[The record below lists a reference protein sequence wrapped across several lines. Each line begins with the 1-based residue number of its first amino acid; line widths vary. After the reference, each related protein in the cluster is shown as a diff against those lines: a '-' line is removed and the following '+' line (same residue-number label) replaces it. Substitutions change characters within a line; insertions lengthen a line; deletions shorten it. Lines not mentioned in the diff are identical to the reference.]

1 MKNSLITLI
10 ALLLLGCGSKDLQV
24 KDALISILNESTD
37 KQEQYKACI
46 LLAELPADDE
56 LIDMI
61 DGDNDQP
68 NFCKTFLLAKYLG
81 SQEAIDQFISAF
93 PSNNQLFTLFE
104 KHSETG
110 YIFGILPPAV
120 KLLSEFARDDDQAL
134 DKLMGILTTAD
145 GAHGESITEVVADIY
160 MRMPSRVE
168 LSFKRVKPS
177 ESDIL
182 LIKKISEHKR
192 NL

>member
-1 MKNSLITLI
+1 M
-10 ALLLLGCGSKDLQV
+10 ALLLLGCGSKDIQV
-24 KDALISILNESTD
+24 KDALISILNKSTD

-46 LLAELPADDE
+46 LLAALPADDE
-56 LIDMI
+56 LIERLNAWGKD
-61 DGDNDQP
+61 D
-68 NFCKTFLLAKYLG
+68 FCVTYLQAKYLV
-81 SQEAIDQFISAF
+81 SQESTNKFIDSF
-93 PSNNQLFTLFE
+93 PSDKPLSILW
-104 KHSETG
+104 KMHSETG

-120 KLLSEFARDDDQAL
+120 KLLSEFARDNDQAL
-134 DKLMGILTTAD
+134 DKLMRILATAD
-145 GAHGESITEVVADIY
+145 GAHGESITDVVADIY

-182 LIKKISEHKR
+182 LIKKTSEYKR

>member
-68 NFCKTFLLAKYLG
+68 NFCKTFLLAKYLV
-81 SQEAIDQFISAF
+81 SQETIDQFISAF

-120 KLLSEFARDDDQAL
+120 KLLSEFARDNDQAL

-182 LIKKISEHKR
+182 LIKKTSEYKR

>member
-61 DGDNDQP
+61 DGDSDQV
-68 NFCKTFLLAKYLG
+68 NFCKTFLLAKYLV
-81 SQEAIDQFISAF
+81 SQEIIDQFISAF
-93 PSNNQLFTLFE
+93 PLNNQLLTLFV

-120 KLLSEFARDDDQAL
+120 KLLSEFARDNDQAL
-134 DKLMGILTTAD
+134 DKLMEILTTAD
-145 GAHGESITEVVADIY
+145 GAYGESITEVLADIY

-182 LIKKISEHKR
+182 LIKKTSDYKR

>member
-61 DGDNDQP
+61 DGYNDQP
-68 NFCKTFLLAKYLG
+68 NFCKTFLLAKYLV
-81 SQEAIDQFISAF
+81 SQETIDQFISAF

-120 KLLSEFARDDDQAL
+120 KLLSEFARDNDQAL

-182 LIKKISEHKR
+182 LIKKTSEYKR